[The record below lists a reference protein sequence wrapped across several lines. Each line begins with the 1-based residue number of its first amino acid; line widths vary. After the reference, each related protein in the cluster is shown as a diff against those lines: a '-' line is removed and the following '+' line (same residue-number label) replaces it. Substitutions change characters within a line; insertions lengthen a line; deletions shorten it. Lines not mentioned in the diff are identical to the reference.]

1 MALLGL
7 NGGFLLP
14 ILFSLGAFESGV
26 PRRAY
31 AHAGYGEIWPF
42 SAVFLPFPPLL
53 AFIEPQC
60 GVCVSLAHHVA
71 PGKPLGVLVG
81 AKGAQR
87 SPLGHYGRAL
97 GTRPLVRRNAR
108 VAT

>member
-1 MALLGL
+1 MHLSPAPQGQPARTLDMYVGI
-7 NGGFLLP
+7 G
-14 ILFSLGAFESGV
+14 
-26 PRRAY
+26 
-31 AHAGYGEIWPF
+31 PF
-42 SAVFLPFPPLL
+42 SAVFCHFPLFL
-53 AFIEPQC
+53 AFIKPQR
-60 GVCVSLAHHVA
+60 GVRVSLAHHVA
-71 PGKPLGVLVG
+71 PGGPLGVVVG